1 VAGCGGCIAVG
12 QIESTETDIVVAVL
26 CIGCDTLVEVRFGA
40 GFIARLQRNLAEL
53 IVGCGKVGAAGSAE
67 VVGEDDLGFLRLV
80 GAVILHA
87 IFEALGRS
95 RQSTCQKQGVDK
107 L

>member
-1 VAGCGGCIAVG
+1 M
-12 QIESTETDIVVAVL
+12 
-26 CIGCDTLVEVRFGA
+26 FGLSKKEN
-40 GFIARLQRNLAEL
+40 GLKII
-53 IVGCGKVGAAGSAE
+53 IVGCGKVGAACGAE